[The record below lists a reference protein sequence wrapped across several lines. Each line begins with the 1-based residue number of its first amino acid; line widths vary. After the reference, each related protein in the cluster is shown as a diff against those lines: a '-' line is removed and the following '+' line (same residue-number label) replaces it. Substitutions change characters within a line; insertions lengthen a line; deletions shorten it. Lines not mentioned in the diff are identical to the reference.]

1 MIRVLI
7 RGLSAAVREDLERI
21 LESEPDFQIM
31 HRSLG
36 QAGGV
41 REEEGQ
47 RDIIVSEVE
56 SEEDLL
62 RDSLE
67 ISHGNAAL
75 VLLTDSVTPRWMSDA
90 LTAGASAILPR
101 DSLPEDLVA
110 ALRAVAAGFVV
121 IHPDFAI
128 DAFPARNVAPP
139 LSTPLESLTPREQ
152 EVLERMADGLSNK
165 EIAAQLSISEHT
177 VKFHIASILSKL
189 GATSRTEAVTL
200 AIRQGLL
207 LL

>member
-121 IHPDFAI
+121 IHPDFAT
-128 DAFPARNVAPP
+128 DTFPARHVAPP
-139 LSTPLESLTPREQ
+139 LPTPLESLTPREQ